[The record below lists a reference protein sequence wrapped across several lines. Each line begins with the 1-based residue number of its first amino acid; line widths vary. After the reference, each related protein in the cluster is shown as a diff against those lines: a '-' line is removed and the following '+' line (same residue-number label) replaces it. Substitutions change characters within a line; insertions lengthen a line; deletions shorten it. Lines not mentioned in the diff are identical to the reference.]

1 MFSPKNKSPSDG
13 MFGSKIGAGARKNV
27 SPIRQ
32 QQTQEIQPTRAS
44 GHFGPSISP
53 VNDGVDAVETF
64 GDAATVVSTAQ
75 DSERTQTVTSTAETV
90 NEDGKKGV
98 FDYVEN

>member
-1 MFSPKNKSPSDG
+1 M
-13 MFGSKIGAGARKNV
+13 
-27 SPIRQ
+27 
-32 QQTQEIQPTRAS
+32 QPTRAS

-53 VNDGVDAVETF
+53 VNDAVDAVETF
-64 GDAATVVSTAQ
+64 GDAATVASTAQ
-75 DSERTQTVTSTAETV
+75 DSERTQTATSTAETV